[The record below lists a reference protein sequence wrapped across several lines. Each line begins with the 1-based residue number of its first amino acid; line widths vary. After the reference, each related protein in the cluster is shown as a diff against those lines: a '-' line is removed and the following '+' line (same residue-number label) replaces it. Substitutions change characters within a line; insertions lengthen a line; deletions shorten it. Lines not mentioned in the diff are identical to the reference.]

1 MRPETATTRA
11 RPLASL
17 PFVPALPAAALLAF
31 AAAFFPPAAVHA
43 QQQDAEAAVEQAAR
57 RAFHGDDLTGKDGP
71 MGKASMELARIH
83 ERAVAATSLET
94 SAATSAA
101 PEMVIVDAVAR
112 ENAEGLMSDLQGLGL
127 ENGAVAGPIV
137 SGRLPAAALEQAARL
152 EKLRFLR
159 RSPPVLLAGDALSQ
173 GVAAMNAD
181 DARANQN
188 VDGSGVRVGV
198 LSDSYN
204 QDADEETTAPED
216 QASNDLPDDVIVLDD
231 SDAGGTDEGRAMM
244 QLTYDTA
251 PGTVMAFHTATG
263 GKANFANGIC
273 ELAGSAG
280 EDGICSGATG
290 TPADASEVITDDI
303 IYFNEPFF
311 QDGVVAQAVDYVVDD
326 DSVAY
331 FSSAGNYADQSYE
344 SRRGFDDSGKT
355 GPNGNPLHD
364 FAPSSGVTDAYQQ
377 ITVGEGERMLISFQ
391 WEEPY
396 ASACEGCPGASTDLD
411 LFVYNA
417 DSSTVLASSQ
427 NDNDGSN
434 APQLDSQNPIEVI
447 DYTNN
452 SGSST
457 LNLAISQKSDSEDGS
472 EDGLLKY
479 IIGGGGVP
487 VDGAGEHDTGFS
499 TLFGHANAD
508 SAEAIGAAYYDDTP
522 EFGTS
527 PPVLEGF
534 SAEGGTPI
542 LFNTDGSSK
551 SSQEVRQK
559 PELVAPDGT
568 NNTFFGSDFDGD
580 GSPNFFGTSA
590 AAPHAAGVAAL
601 FREGRPNSSAFT
613 IYSELERTATDMN
626 NPYSGN
632 RTATENGT
640 DCSDQFDFG
649 TGCGLVNAEEAA
661 LPVTLAGGGLRGALD
676 ERDDAS
682 AVVLT
687 WTTLSETGNDH
698 FRILQKHDEGFAQV
712 GTEPT
717 QAEGGASSRPLD
729 YRHRVGGLA
738 PGTHVF
744 RLVQVDADG
753 AERRIGETRVEVG
766 FEGSYQLTAAHPNP
780 FRTHAEARLTV
791 RRSQHV
797 TAALYDASGRRVRTL
812 HDGPLP
818 GGASERFALEA
829 EALSS
834 GVYVLRVSGETFSA
848 TRTLTLVR

>member
-11 RPLASL
+11 LSPVSL
-17 PFVPALPAAALLAF
+17 PFVPALLAAALLAF
-31 AAAFFPPAAVHA
+31 AAAFFPPAAAHA

-83 ERAVAATSLET
+83 ERAVAATSPET

-112 ENAEGLMSDLQGLGL
+112 ENAEDLMNALETLGL

-137 SGRLPAAALEQAARL
+137 SGRLPATALEQAARR
-152 EKLRFLR
+152 EELRFLR
-159 RSPPVLLAGDALSQ
+159 RSHPVLLAGDALSQ
-173 GVAAMNAD
+173 GVEAMNAD

-204 QDADEETTAPED
+204 QDAAEETTAPED

-231 SDAGGTDEGRAMM
+231 SDASGTDEGRAMM

-251 PGTVMAFHTATG
+251 PGTVMAFHTANG

-290 TPADASEVITDDI
+290 TTADASEVITDDF
-303 IYFNEPFF
+303 IYFSEPFF
-311 QDGVVAQAVDYVVDD
+311 QDGVIAQAVDYVVDD

-331 FSSAGNYADQSYE
+331 FSAAGNYADQSYE
-344 SRRGFDDSGKT
+344 SRDGFEDSGKN
-355 GPNGNPLHD
+355 GPNGDPLHD

-377 ITVGEGERMLISFQ
+377 ITVREGERMLISFQ

-396 ASACEGCPGASTDLD
+396 ASACEEGCRGASTDLD
-411 LFVYNA
+411 LFVYDA

-427 NDNDGSN
+427 NDNDGSD
-434 APQLDSQNPIEVI
+434 ATQFDSQDPIEVI
-447 DYTNN
+447 EYTNN

-457 LNLAISQKSDSEDGS
+457 LNLAISQKNDS

-508 SAEAIGAAYYDDTP
+508 SAEAVGAARYDRTP
-522 EFGTS
+522 RFGES
-527 PPVLEGF
+527 PPVIRFF
-534 SAEGGTPI
+534 SALGGTPI
-542 LFNTDGSSK
+542 FYDKNGNDK
-551 SSQEVRQK
+551 SSAEVRRK
-559 PELVAPDGT
+559 PELVAPDLT
-568 NNTFFGSDFDGD
+568 NTTFFGTDISNSFPNEDD
-580 GSPNFFGTSA
+580 SNPNFAGTSA

-601 FREGRPNSSAFT
+601 FREERPNSSAFT
-613 IYSELERTATDMN
+613 IYSELESSATGMDRRYTADRTATTQTICTN
-626 NPYSGN
+626 K
-632 RTATENGT
+632 
-640 DCSDQFDFG
+640 FDFHS
-649 TGCGLVNAEEAA
+649 GCGLVNAEQAA
-661 LPVTLAGGGLRGALD
+661 IPVELAGDFDGVVD
-676 ERDDAS
+676 EK

-687 WTTLSETGNDH
+687 WTTLSETENDR
-698 FRILQKHDEGFAQV
+698 FRILQKQDGNDSFEQV
-712 GTEPT
+712 GAEST
-717 QAEGGASSRPLD
+717 QAAGGASSRPLD
-729 YRHRVGGLA
+729 YQHRVEDVA
-738 PGTHVF
+738 PGAHTF
-744 RLVQVDADG
+744 RLVQVDTDG
-753 AERRIGETRVEVG
+753 TAQQVAQTRVEVG
-766 FEGSYQLTAAHPNP
+766 LGGASYRLTATHPNP
-780 FRTHAEARLTV
+780 FRKRAEMRLTV
-791 RRSQHV
+791 RRAQHV

-818 GGASERFALEA
+818 AGTPERLAVEA
-829 EALSS
+829 DALSS